1 MGWWRRE
8 IHPLQ
13 QHGARSRRFNGIAH
27 LRIKKVYA
35 DKTLPYSQND
45 KFPEPPEGF
54 EPCYKEDIVGDVV
67 EEQPVEAVENAFE

>member
-1 MGWWRRE
+1 MAQG
-8 IHPLQ
+8 Q
-13 QHGARSRRFNGIAH
+13 GASMALPIYGLF
-27 LRIKKVYA
+27 IKKVYA